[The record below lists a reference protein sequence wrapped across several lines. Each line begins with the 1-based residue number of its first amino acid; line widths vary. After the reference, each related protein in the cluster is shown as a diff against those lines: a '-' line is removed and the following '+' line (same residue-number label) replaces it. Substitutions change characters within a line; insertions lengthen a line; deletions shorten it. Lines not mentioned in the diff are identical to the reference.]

1 MFVIEDTNTLFAL
14 DTNLNDIYILEET
27 YFTKFPPFLF
37 LFFSRAHFSKCGYQ
51 NKSTKTKERDVSK
64 ENVLD
69 DFVFGSNCSVYL
81 MYHNRF
87 RQITVKLFL

>member
-14 DTNLNDIYILEET
+14 DTNLNDIYIGRN
-27 YFTKFPPFLF
+27 LF
-37 LFFSRAHFSKCGYQ
+37 YQISSFFISFFSRAHFSKCGYQ

-69 DFVFGSNCSVYL
+69 DLDFGSNCNIYCI
-81 MYHNRF
+81 NRF
-87 RQITVKLFL
+87 HQITVKLFL

>member
-37 LFFSRAHFSKCGYQ
+37 LFFPGLISANVDIKTRVRRSRKGMCRKKMSLTTSYLAA
-51 NKSTKTKERDVSK
+51 TV
-64 ENVLD
+64 
-69 DFVFGSNCSVYL
+69 VY
-81 MYHNRF
+81 
-87 RQITVKLFL
+87 I

>member
-14 DTNLNDIYILEET
+14 DTNLNDIYIGRN
-27 YFTKFPPFLF
+27 LF
-37 LFFSRAHFSKCGYQ
+37 YQISSFFISFFSRAHFSKCGYQ
-51 NKSTKTKERDVSK
+51 NKSTKIKERDVSK

>member
-14 DTNLNDIYILEET
+14 DTNLNDIYIGRN
-27 YFTKFPPFLF
+27 LF
-37 LFFSRAHFSKCGYQ
+37 YQISSFFISFFSRAHFSKCGYQ

-69 DFVFGSNCSVYL
+69 YLDFGSNCSLYL

-87 RQITVKLFL
+87 HQITIKLFL